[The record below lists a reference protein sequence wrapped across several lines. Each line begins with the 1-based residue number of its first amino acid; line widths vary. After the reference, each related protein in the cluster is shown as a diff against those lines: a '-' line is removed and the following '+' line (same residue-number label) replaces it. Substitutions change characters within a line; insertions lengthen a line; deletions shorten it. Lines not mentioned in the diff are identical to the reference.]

1 MLRDRQEFV
10 STVAKH
16 GTALIYML
24 LNLVNRKV
32 YVGQTVQS
40 VKKRFAQ
47 HAVDNCL
54 VGRAIRKYG
63 KAAFK
68 LIVLDVVPYGERDD
82 AERKWIRNAGCIRP
96 LGYNLREGGE
106 SASRHSA
113 SSRNKMRKKA
123 LLLLTPKEIER
134 RRKRG
139 RAQAAQETKED
150 KEQRLKKAKQTKA
163 TPEWK
168 AEMSTVAR
176 ATKQQQLSDPA
187 WVGRWNTTIEAS
199 MHRRLADWKAQA
211 TRLPVAPR
219 DRIPN
224 KHYIDHNDVLYVARK
239 CNNPNPMLC
248 KVNVASV
255 LKDRV
260 RTSKKVC

>member
-1 MLRDRQEFV
+1 MLRERQEFV

-24 LNLVNRKV
+24 LNVVNRKM

-40 VKKRFAQ
+40 VKKRFSQ
-47 HAVDNCL
+47 HAVNNCL
-54 VGRAIRKYG
+54 VGRAIRKHG

-68 LIVLDVVPYGERDD
+68 LVVLDVVPFDERDD
-82 AERKWIRNAGCIRP
+82 AERKWIRNAGCIWP
-96 LGYNLREGGE
+96 LGYNLREGGD
-106 SASRHSA
+106 SGSRHSVA
-113 SSRNKMRKKA
+113 SKNKMRTKA
-123 LLLLTPKEIER
+123 LLLLTPEEIER

-139 RAQAAQETKED
+139 RVQAAQETKKD

-163 TPEWK
+163 TPAWK
-168 AEMSTVAR
+168 AAASTAAR
-176 ATKQQQLSDPA
+176 EARQQQLSDPG
-187 WVGRWNTTIEAS
+187 WVERWDTTIEAS
-199 MHRRLADWKAQA
+199 MHRRLAGWKARA
-211 TRLPVAPR
+211 IRLPVAPR

-224 KHYIDHNDVLYVARK
+224 KHYIDHNDVLYVARR
-239 CNNPNPMLC
+239 CNNPNPMLVR
-248 KVNVASV
+248 VNVASV